1 MRNSSKVKICYI
13 LPEYDE
19 ETDEH
24 FLHTY
29 SFLELLGKE
38 VDIFLVIE
46 RCKGKP
52 TFKNMKEIYIQKFCN
67 LIFLRCVEFILV
79 FIFIRLKGFRKF
91 YVHYSFFG
99 GFLGSLLC
107 KLFGGRVYYWHCVSV
122 IYKKRWS
129 LRLGNVM
136 HKFKVE
142 IPLKLT
148 MKVIDYLVTGTETVK
163 LFYHNTFKV
172 PLSKIIVLPNEI
184 DLNRFNPEGF
194 NSNELRREFGVSED
208 DKIVLF
214 VHRIVERKGAH
225 YIPEVARAVT
235 GRVPQVKFIVAG
247 DGPYFDRLKL
257 KIAED
262 GLGDKTVL
270 LGWVP
275 NREIMKL
282 YAIADIFIMPSEEEG
297 FPRVLL
303 ESMAMGVPFVAA
315 DVGGTGDICSGK
327 QKKYIFP
334 VGDIESF
341 SKGVIE
347 IIESPEVSKLLQE
360 EGLINVKRFSADRV
374 CKLFIDR
381 IWNTGVS

>member
-1 MRNSSKVKICYI
+1 VKICYI

-52 TFKNMKEIYIQKFCN
+52 TFNNIKEIYTQKFCN
-67 LIFLRCVEFILV
+67 FIFLRSVEFVLIFIL
-79 FIFIRLKGFRKF
+79 IRLKGFKKF

-107 KLFGGRVYYWHCVSV
+107 KLFGGRVYYWHCVTV
-122 IYKKRWS
+122 VYKKKWN
-129 LRLGNVM
+129 LKLGNIM
-136 HKFKVE
+136 HKFKAE

-148 MKVIDYLVTGTETVK
+148 MKVIDYLVTGTETVR
-163 LFYHNTFKV
+163 LFYHNTFGF
-172 PLSKIIVLPNEI
+172 PLEKTVVLPNEI

-194 NSNELRREFGVSED
+194 NKNELRREFGVSES

-225 YIPEVARAVT
+225 YIPGIARLVI
-235 GRVPQVKFIVAG
+235 RQVPEAKFIVAG
-247 DGPYFDRLKL
+247 NGPYFGRLKL
-257 KIAED
+257 RITEG
-262 GLGDKTVL
+262 GLGDKIVL

-282 YAIADIFIMPSEEEG
+282 YAISDIFIMPSEEEG

-303 ESMAMGVPFVAA
+303 ESMAMGIPFVAT
-315 DVGGTGDICSGK
+315 DVGGTIDICGEEH
-327 QKKYIFP
+327 KKYIFP
-334 VGDIESF
+334 VGDMENF

-347 IIESPEVSKLLQE
+347 IIESPEVSTLLQQR
-360 EGLINVKRFSADRV
+360 GWINVKRFSADRV
-374 CKLFIDR
+374 CKLFIDQ
-381 IWNTGVS
+381 IWNKESGPQLS